1 MSANE
6 TVYIKFF
13 ASVNGNSANALM
25 DSIDQQIAK
34 DKKKI
39 ILLISTTGGSV
50 FHGISLYNYLKG
62 IPIEIETHNFGS
74 VNSIGNVIFL
84 AGTKRFSVPDARF
97 LMHPVSM
104 KVHQNRSLEEKQ
116 LDERLKKLK
125 IDNHNIAKI
134 IGKESSKTTDEVL
147 SAMQDRTTLSPEEAK
162 EYGLVHEIKS
172 DLYPKGATL
181 ISINQS

>member
-13 ASVNGNSANALM
+13 ASVNRNSANALM

-74 VNSIGNVIFL
+74 VDSIGNIIFL
-84 AGTKRFSVPDARF
+84 AGMKRFSVPDARF
-97 LMHPVSM
+97 LMHPVVGM
-104 KVHQNRSLEEKQ
+104 FVRWM
-116 LDERLKKLK
+116 
-125 IDNHNIAKI
+125 I
-134 IGKESSKTTDEVL
+134 I
-147 SAMQDRTTLSPEEAK
+147 R
-162 EYGLVHEIKS
+162 
-172 DLYPKGATL
+172 
-181 ISINQS
+181 

>member
-13 ASVNGNSANALM
+13 ASVNRNSANALM

-74 VNSIGNVIFL
+74 VDSIGNIIFL

-104 KVHQNRSLEEKQ
+104 HVHQNRSLEEKQ
-116 LDERLKKLK
+116 LDEKLKKLK

>member
-1 MSANE
+1 
-6 TVYIKFF
+6 
-13 ASVNGNSANALM
+13 
-25 DSIDQQIAK
+25 
-34 DKKKI
+34 
-39 ILLISTTGGSV
+39 
-50 FHGISLYNYLKG
+50 
-62 IPIEIETHNFGS
+62 
-74 VNSIGNVIFL
+74 
-84 AGTKRFSVPDARF
+84 
-97 LMHPVSM
+97 
-104 KVHQNRSLEEKQ
+104 
-116 LDERLKKLK
+116 LKKLK